1 MFWGHRT
8 QGVALG
14 YRIMPRWGFEWGGT
28 NAMSKKK
35 PAPGVRAKKKA
46 EVSLVRSSAAEY
58 LTFVAASG
66 QGGVE
71 AVYADE
77 NVWLSQKMMGVL
89 YDVETHTINYHL
101 KKVFDD
107 AELEAGSVIR
117 NFRITAADGK
127 TYDTQHYNLS
137 AIIAVG
143 YKVNSERA
151 VQFRKWAT
159 GIIESFT
166 IKGYAMDDERL
177 KNDGSILGKKYFE
190 EQLQRIREI
199 RLSERKFYQKITDI
213 YATSIDYDV
222 TAAATKRFFA
232 TVQNKLHWAIH
243 GQTAVEVIV
252 SRADTTKNRMGLTT
266 WKDAPK
272 GKIQKFDVVVAKN
285 YLTENEMAQ
294 LQRLVSAYL
303 DVAED
308 MALRQIP
315 MTMQDW
321 ETRLNRFIAATD
333 REILQD
339 AGKVTAEIAQAH
351 AESEFEKYR
360 IVQDRLFESDFDRML
375 KGLPP
380 EGDKP

>member
-1 MFWGHRT
+1 
-8 QGVALG
+8 
-14 YRIMPRWGFEWGGT
+14 
-28 NAMSKKK
+28 MSNKKQ
-35 PAPGVRAKKKA
+35 PGK
-46 EVSLVRSSAAEY
+46 EVSIVRSSAAEY
-58 LTFVAASG
+58 LTFVAATG
-66 QGGVE
+66 TGGVE

-77 NVWLSQKMMGVL
+77 SIWLTQKMMGVL
-89 YDVETHTINYHL
+89 YDVETHTVNYHL
-101 KKVFDD
+101 KKVFSDS
-107 AELEAGSVIR
+107 ELEEDSVIR

-127 TYDTQHYNLS
+127 TYDTKHYKLS

-159 GIIESFT
+159 GVIEEYT
-166 IKGYAMDDERL
+166 IKAYVMDDDRI
-177 KNDGSILGKKYFE
+177 KSGGSILTDQYFE

-213 YATSIDYDV
+213 YATAIDYDV
-222 TAAATKRFFA
+222 TAQATKRFFA

-243 GQTAVEVIV
+243 GQTAAEVIV
-252 SRADTTKNRMGLTT
+252 NRADADKQNMGLTS
-266 WKDAPK
+266 WKDAPR
-272 GKIQKFDVVVAKN
+272 GKIQKFDVAVAKN
-285 YLTENEMAQ
+285 YLTEPEMAQ
-294 LQRLVSAYL
+294 LQRVVSAYL

-308 MALRQIP
+308 MALRKMP

-339 AGKVTAEIAQAH
+339 AGKVTAELARAH

-360 IVQDRLFESDFDRML
+360 IVQDRLFESDFDQLL
-375 KGLPP
+375 KQIQNQKG
-380 EGDKP
+380 EGNE

>member
-1 MFWGHRT
+1 MKPEKKRPT
-8 QGVALG
+8 SK
-14 YRIMPRWGFEWGGT
+14 P
-28 NAMSKKK
+28 KKK
-35 PAPGVRAKKKA
+35 TA
-46 EVSLVRSSAAEY
+46 VSLVRSSAAEY

-66 QGGVE
+66 QTGVE

-77 NVWLSQKMMGVL
+77 NVWITQKMMGSL
-89 YDVETHTINYHL
+89 YDVATHTINYHL
-101 KKVFDD
+101 KQIFADS
-107 AELEAGSVIR
+107 ELQENSVVR

-127 TYDTQHYNLS
+127 TYDTQHYNLA

-159 GIIESFT
+159 NIIESFT

-199 RLSERKFYQKITDI
+199 RVSERKFYQKITDI
-213 YATSIDYDV
+213 YATAIDYDL
-222 TAAATKRFFA
+222 TAQATKRFFA

-243 GQTAVEVIV
+243 GQTAAEVILH
-252 SRADTTKNRMGLTT
+252 RADAAKDHMGLTT
-266 WKDAPK
+266 WQDAPK
-272 GKIQKFDVVVAKN
+272 GKIQKFDVSVAKN
-285 YLTENEMAQ
+285 YLTEKEMAQ

-360 IVQDRLFESDFDRML
+360 IVQDRLFESDFDRQVKKTL
-375 KGLPP
+375 
-380 EGDKP
+380 EGGKA

>member
-1 MFWGHRT
+1 MNR
-8 QGVALG
+8 
-14 YRIMPRWGFEWGGT
+14 RP
-28 NAMSKKK
+28 SPPKKT
-35 PAPGVRAKKKA
+35 

-77 NVWLSQKMMGVL
+77 SIWVTQKMMGLL
-89 YDVETHTINYHL
+89 YDVNVRTVNEHL
-101 KKVFDD
+101 KKIFADSELQED
-107 AELEAGSVIR
+107 AVIR
-117 NFRITAADGK
+117 KFRITASDGK
-127 TYDTQHYNLS
+127 TYNTLHYSLP

-159 GIIESFT
+159 NVIEQFT
-166 IKGYAMDDERL
+166 IQAYVMDDERI
-177 KNDGSILGKKYFE
+177 KAGGSVLTDQYFE

-213 YATSIDYDV
+213 YATAIDYDV
-222 TAAATKRFFA
+222 TAQATKRFFA

-243 GQTAVEVIV
+243 GQTAAEVIYH
-252 SRADTTKNRMGLTT
+252 RADADQPNMGLTT
-266 WKDAPK
+266 WKDAPL

-285 YLTENEMAQ
+285 YLTEPEMAQ
-294 LQRLVSAYL
+294 LSRLVNAYL

-308 MALRQIP
+308 MAQRKIP

-321 ETRLNRFIAATD
+321 ETRLNRFIEATD
-333 REILQD
+333 REVLQD
-339 AGKVTAEIAQAH
+339 AGKVTAEIAKAH

-375 KGLPP
+375 KQIESGGGTPGTP
-380 EGDKP
+380 GTDED

>member
-1 MFWGHRT
+1 
-8 QGVALG
+8 
-14 YRIMPRWGFEWGGT
+14 
-28 NAMSKKK
+28 MSPSKRQPPAKK
-35 PAPGVRAKKKA
+35 P

-71 AVYADE
+71 AIYADE
-77 NVWLSQKMMGVL
+77 SIWLTQKMMGLL
-89 YDVETHTINYHL
+89 YGVETHTINYHL
-101 KKVFDD
+101 KKVFADK
-107 AELEAGSVIR
+107 ELQADSVTR
-117 NFRITAADGK
+117 KFRITAADGK
-127 TYDTQHYNLS
+127 GYDTLHYQLP

-159 GIIESFT
+159 GIVEQFT
-166 IKGYAMDDERL
+166 IKAYVMDDERI
-177 KNDGSILGKKYFE
+177 KAGGSVLTDRYFE

-213 YATSIDYDV
+213 YATALDYDV
-222 TAAATKRFFA
+222 TAQATQRFFA

-243 GQTAVEVIV
+243 GQTAAELVVR
-252 SRADTTKNRMGLTT
+252 RADAAQPHMGLTT
-266 WKDAPK
+266 WKDALL
-272 GKIQKFDVVVAKN
+272 GKIQKYDVVVAKN
-285 YLTENEMAQ
+285 YLTEPEMAQ
-294 LQRLVSAYL
+294 LSRLVNAYL

-308 MALRQIP
+308 MAQRKIP

-321 ETRLNRFIAATD
+321 ETRLNRFIEATD
-333 REILQD
+333 RAVLQD
-339 AGKVTAEIAQAH
+339 AGKVTAEIAKAH

-375 KGLPP
+375 RQLDAPP
-380 EGDKP
+380 PDTDDKQ

>member
-1 MFWGHRT
+1 
-8 QGVALG
+8 
-14 YRIMPRWGFEWGGT
+14 
-28 NAMSKKK
+28 MSKSRKAK
-35 PAPGVRAKKKA
+35 GSAKK
-46 EVSLVRSSAAEY
+46 ELSLVRSSAAEY

-66 QGGVE
+66 TGGVE

-77 NVWLSQKMMGVL
+77 TIWLTQKMMATL
-89 YDVETHTINYHL
+89 YDVDVRTINYHL
-101 KKVFDD
+101 KRIFGDS
-107 AELEAGSVIR
+107 ELQEDSVIR
-117 NFRITAADGK
+117 KFRITAADGK
-127 TYDTQHYNLS
+127 SYDTKHYNLA

-159 GIIESFT
+159 GIIEEYT
-166 IKGYAMDDERL
+166 IKGYTMDDERL
-177 KNDGSILGKKYFE
+177 KSGGSILSDRYFE

-222 TAAATKRFFA
+222 TAKATQRFFA
-232 TVQNKLHWAIH
+232 IVQNKLHWAIH
-243 GQTAVEVIV
+243 GQTAAEVIYR
-252 SRADTTKNRMGLTT
+252 RADADKENMGLTT
-266 WKDAPK
+266 WKDSPQ

-285 YLTENEMAQ
+285 YLTEHEMAQ
-294 LQRLVSAYL
+294 LQRLVAAYL

-308 MALRQIP
+308 MALRKIP

-321 ETRLNRFIAATD
+321 ETRLNRFIEATD

-339 AGKVTAEIAQAH
+339 AGKVTAEIAKAH

-360 IVQDRLFESDFDRML
+360 IVQDRLFESDFDRLVKQIESSCDGEL
-375 KGLPP
+375 K
-380 EGDKP
+380 EQ

>member
-1 MFWGHRT
+1 M
-8 QGVALG
+8 
-14 YRIMPRWGFEWGGT
+14 
-28 NAMSKKK
+28 KKTDQNTEIEK
-35 PAPGVRAKKKA
+35 SGKKETSIVRA
-46 EVSLVRSSAAEY
+46 SAAEY

-66 QGGVE
+66 KGGVE

-77 NVWLSQKMMGVL
+77 TIWLTQKMMGVL

-101 KKVFDD
+101 KKVFSDSELQED
-107 AELEAGSVIR
+107 AVIR

-127 TYDTQHYNLS
+127 NYNTNHYNLS

-159 GIIESFT
+159 QIIQEFT
-166 IKGYAMDDERL
+166 IKGYTMDDERL
-177 KNDGSILGKKYFE
+177 KNDGTILGKKYFE
-190 EQLQRIREI
+190 EQLVRIREI

-213 YATSIDYDV
+213 YASAIDYDV
-222 TAAATKRFFA
+222 TAQATKRFFA

-243 GQTAVEVIV
+243 GQTAAEVIV
-252 SRADTTKNRMGLTT
+252 DRADHKKENMGLNT
-266 WKDAPK
+266 WKDAPR
-272 GKIQKFDVVVAKN
+272 GKIQKFDVSVAKN

-321 ETRLNRFIAATD
+321 ETRLIRFIAATD

-339 AGKVTAEIAQAH
+339 AGKVTAEIVKAH

-360 IVQDRLFESDFDRML
+360 IIQDRLFESDFDRIL
-375 KGLPP
+375 KQL
-380 EGDKP
+380 EQKDNEQN

>member
-1 MFWGHRT
+1 
-8 QGVALG
+8 
-14 YRIMPRWGFEWGGT
+14 
-28 NAMSKKK
+28 MSKKK
-35 PAPGVRAKKKA
+35 PQ
-46 EVSLVRSSAAEY
+46 EISIRSSAAEY
-58 LTFVAASG
+58 LTFIAASG
-66 QGGVE
+66 QSGIE

-89 YDVETHTINYHL
+89 YDVATHTINHHL
-101 KKVFDD
+101 KKAFSDN
-107 AELEAGSVIR
+107 ELQEEAVIR
-117 NFRITAADGK
+117 NFRITARDSK
-127 TYDTQHYNLS
+127 NYNTNHYNLS

-159 GIIESFT
+159 GIIKEYT
-166 IKGYAMDDERL
+166 IKAYVMDDERL
-177 KNDGSILGKKYFE
+177 KNDGSMLSKQYFE
-190 EQLQRIREI
+190 EQLERIREI

-222 TAAATKRFFA
+222 TSKVSKRFFS

-243 GQTAVEVIV
+243 GQTAAEIV
-252 SRADTTKNRMGLTT
+252 YTRAAAEKQNMGLTT
-266 WKDAPK
+266 WKDAPH

-303 DVAED
+303 DVAES
-308 MALRQIP
+308 MALREIP

-321 ETRLNRFIAATD
+321 EKRLDLFIAATD
-333 REILQD
+333 REILKD
-339 AGKVTAEIAQAH
+339 AGKVTAEIARVH

-360 IVQDRLFESDFDRML
+360 IIQDRLYESDFDKQFKTLEQEVSTTDFRVT
-375 KGLPP
+375 KET
-380 EGDKP
+380 EGMVKIRRKDD